1 MHVHDSC
8 CFFATCMRHAV
19 LSDRLMHSRFGTDW
33 DLSIKNL
40 GVLMHFSESSCRR
53 YEEMFRKGIVS
64 MR

>member
-40 GVLMHFSESSCRR
+40 GVLMHFLSLHAAGMKRCSEKELSA
-53 YEEMFRKGIVS
+53 
-64 MR
+64 